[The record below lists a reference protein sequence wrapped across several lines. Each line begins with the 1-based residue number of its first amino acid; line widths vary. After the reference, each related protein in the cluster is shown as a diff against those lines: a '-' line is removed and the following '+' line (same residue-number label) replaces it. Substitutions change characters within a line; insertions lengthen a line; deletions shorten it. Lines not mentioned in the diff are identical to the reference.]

1 MSISR
6 REGEGIE
13 RSNGRA
19 ESGPDGETVRAVAS
33 AWVSRGCGLD
43 KRGRGDI
50 KYVTVL

>member
-1 MSISR
+1 MSSSR

-19 ESGPDGETVRAVAS
+19 ESGPDGGTEAS